1 MDCMDRGAYHCAY
14 RGRDNRAP
22 TYDVSDDGTDD
33 ALIRLIAHFVGAVMA
48 PDVRYTDEVA
58 PPLTARCAGEMSLL
72 HSENPLSS
80 TQVRRAL
87 HSSARNLGDDLL

>member
-1 MDCMDRGAYHCAY
+1 MDRGVYHCAH
-14 RGRDNRAP
+14 RGRDNRTP
-22 TYDVSDDGTDD
+22 TSDVSDDGTDD
-33 ALIRLIAHFVGAVMA
+33 TLIRLIAHFVGAVMA
-48 PDVRYTDEVA
+48 PDVRCTNDVA
-58 PPLTARCAGEMSLL
+58 PPLTARRAGEMSML